1 MTFNC
6 SQQQRDSWMLCP
18 PITEHSWD
26 PMTVDEDQ
34 EQEETKEEEEDN
46 MKALSCM
53 DQVRSLNNLNA
64 ILYFHSLQ

>member
-1 MTFNC
+1 
-6 SQQQRDSWMLCP
+6 MLCL

-34 EQEETKEEEEDN
+34 EQEEKKEEEEDN

-53 DQVRSLNNLNA
+53 DLVRCLNNLSA
-64 ILYFHSLQ
+64 VLCFHSLLQY

>member
-1 MTFNC
+1 
-6 SQQQRDSWMLCP
+6 MLCP

-34 EQEETKEEEEDN
+34 EQEEKKEEEEDN

-53 DQVRSLNNLNA
+53 DLVRRLLNNLSA
-64 ILYFHSLQ
+64 VLCFHSLLQY